1 MSTFE
6 PPTIASDLW
15 SPDSLEHSEDTH
27 RTGKDKYS
35 TGSKGIDDAFEG
47 GLDFGT
53 VHCITSKPEHGGQ
66 DLLLALLASH
76 LLRGSQATATV
87 IDSTLTFDVR
97 RLHQAIRSELGEGED
112 AMEPL
117 TRLKI
122 SKVFDRVG
130 MVEAMTELGEALQS
144 EADVKERVGPHQ
156 PTPTPVIEDSEDEE
170 ELLEEPE
177 PATAKPETVKA
188 VNPSRLLIV
197 NNISHVMA
205 PIIKNDFTQGQAL
218 LTSLMNSITDITR
231 RHNLCTIVFCE
242 AGFKLVPEN
251 ETLSHF
257 KSCRIKP
264 AVGYGIGYLVDVHIY
279 LHKLFVKK
287 ADAESNV
294 EGKHARGN
302 ERPSVS
308 VLEIVEDRE
317 NVCKGSWACFEYTPH
332 GTLKDVQ

>member
-1 MSTFE
+1 MSICE
-6 PPTIASDLW
+6 PPTIASDIW
-15 SPDSLEHSEDTH
+15 SPDSLDDTEDTH
-27 RTGKDKYS
+27 RPTKDKYS
-35 TGSKGIDDAFEG
+35 TGSKAIDDAFEG
-47 GLDFGT
+47 GLDYGV
-53 VHCITSKPEHGGQ
+53 VHCITSQPEHGGQ
-66 DLLLALLASH
+66 DLLLALLATH
-76 LLRGSQATATV
+76 LLRGAEATATV

-97 RLHQAIRSELGEGED
+97 RLHQAIRSTIGESED

-130 MVEAMTELGEALQS
+130 MVEAIAELGEALQS
-144 EADVKERVGPHQ
+144 EVGGKEVLTRHQ
-156 PTPTPVIEDSEDEE
+156 STPTPVIEDSEDEE
-170 ELLEEPE
+170 EILEDPE
-177 PATAKPETVKA
+177 PTTTKQETVKA

-218 LTSLMNSITDITR
+218 LTLLMNSITDITR
-231 RHNLCTIVFCE
+231 RHNLCTIVFCA
-242 AGFKLVPEN
+242 AGFKLVPED

-264 AVGYGIGYLVDVHIY
+264 AVGYGIGYLVDVHLY

-287 ADAESNV
+287 ADAESNA
-294 EGKHARGN
+294 EGKNTRGK
-302 ERPSVS
+302 EKPSVS

-317 NVCKGSWACFEYTPH
+317 GGRKGSWACFDYTPH